1 MAPKTRTQINE
12 LGSMNGVPQNE
23 QHSVRDFHGL
33 TADPFA
39 PAHGPSLTASQQA
52 AANEIAAAIQ
62 SVRPLIIIDGEAGTG
77 RRTVLTAALSA
88 SSVSDVIEIANTL
101 LLSGDQLRQQART
114 EEERA
119 AGTGQQP
126 PFILIFQ
133 TADTLQ
139 DAAQAALVDLLQ
151 ERKGVFQAILIGGQ
165 GAGKALLDGPLGS
178 LAEAERLH
186 VTLPAPTA
194 LEMRDILRL
203 AIEQAGQTLSSV
215 MAPDAVELLLAQAR
229 FSPAR
234 LAGLTRQALV
244 LAHER
249 GIRPVDASIATMV
262 AGRSLTAEKA
272 SGTTREP
279 GLISPPMMLSIA
291 VAVLALLSWWAAARY
306 LPDLIRSGTP
316 SSVSAPPVPAQPEK
330 VQQTGMAATPEAP
343 PPPPDRQPES
353 KAAAEAPSITQPEP
367 PPSSSGPANEYD
379 DLPQPPH
386 PYRLTRSGTIG
397 EILLGTIDRDDDAAV
412 EALLEVNPGLTRSA
426 RLPAGVIL
434 LMPSIWP
441 DPLDAAPVPK
451 SSSRPKRPRHP
462 RPSWCDRAHPTTPAS
477 IAYVRQHCGR

>member
-1 MAPKTRTQINE
+1 
-12 LGSMNGVPQNE
+12 MNGVPQNE

-62 SVRPLIIIDGEAGTG
+62 SGRALIIIDGEVGTG
-77 RRTVLTAALSA
+77 RRTVLTSALSA
-88 SSVSDVIEIANTL
+88 SSIGDVIEIANTL
-101 LLSGDQLRQQART
+101 LLSGEQLRQQAHT

-139 DAAQAALVDLLQ
+139 NTAQAALVDLLH

-178 LAEAERLH
+178 LAETERLH

-194 LEMRDILRL
+194 SEMRDILRL

-215 MAPDAVELLLAQAR
+215 ITPDAVELLLAQAR

-244 LAHER
+244 LAQER
-249 GIRPVDASIATMV
+249 GIRPVDASIVAMV

-272 SGTTREP
+272 NGKTREP
-279 GLISPPMMLSIA
+279 GLISPPMILSIV

-316 SSVSAPPVPAQPEK
+316 SAVSAGPVPAQPEE

-343 PPPPDRQPES
+343 PPPPDSRPET
-353 KAAAEAPSITQPEP
+353 KAAAEAPSLITQPEP
-367 PPSSSGPANEYD
+367 QPSSSGPADESD

-412 EALLEVNPGLTRSA
+412 EALLEVNPGLTRNA

-434 LMPSIWP
+434 LMPSVWP
-441 DPLDAAPVPK
+441 DPPDSTQVPK